1 MKIAANAQHF
11 RSNSQSR
18 QEKFVVRKSEKRIGD
33 SNRALNCHTADHARE
48 AGARIRTASL
58 MLCALSLTL
67 PATSAQ
73 QPCTLRETTV
83 ACADNKAVFDILND
97 GIYPDLDCTAWEM
110 MEDVFHLGVDGL
122 VEWEQACAEM
132 PQDESEITRPAKDFE
147 TSVDVV
153 SCKVSP
159 TATVTLASWTEVG
172 KMSQHHLLTECRQE
186 RLQVRGKLLQ
196 VQQHG
201 AYRRM

>member
-18 QEKFVVRKSEKRIGD
+18 QEKLVVRKSEKRIGD
-33 SNRALNCHTADHARE
+33 SNRALNRHTADHARE

-97 GIYPDLDCTAWEM
+97 GRVTFSREQRADTRYHQLFRHPKLVGILAARRKAGVNAGLP
-110 MEDVFHLGVDGL
+110 VFPVK
-122 VEWEQACAEM
+122 
-132 PQDESEITRPAKDFE
+132 PYTNP
-147 TSVDVV
+147 
-153 SCKVSP
+153 
-159 TATVTLASWTEVG
+159 
-172 KMSQHHLLTECRQE
+172 
-186 RLQVRGKLLQ
+186 
-196 VQQHG
+196 
-201 AYRRM
+201 